1 MVHRI
6 VVGSYTSEIVTLA
19 FDTEASTLDVT
30 SSITVGHHPSW
41 LTSHT
46 NYPSLVWT
54 GLEQYD
60 GRIVALSFDGSGKGT
75 VVSETSSAGRDPCT
89 LSVVENEL
97 LIGNVCPFL
106 LSLFSY
112 LECFF
117 A

>member
-6 VVGSYTSEIVTLA
+6 VVGSYTSEIVTLV
-19 FDTEASTLDVT
+19 FDTEASTLDMT

-97 LIGNVCPFL
+97 LIGNVRPFL
-106 LSLFSY
+106 LSL
-112 LECFF
+112 
-117 A
+117 